1 LKKIVFVCIAVLL
14 AGTAWSE
21 DNPNYRNLSVYFEND
36 LVSRTDY
43 EYTNGFLLQYVS
55 NDIET
60 LDLPK
65 WCLAIKDKLSM
76 FDHEGYR
83 HNIGIGF
90 GQDMF
95 TPRDL
100 EDQNLIEDDRPY
112 AGWTYIALSLNHK
125 DATKLHKFELKL
137 GIVGE
142 SAFAEEV
149 QELVHTFTRSTESRG
164 WDHQLKDEPGINLA
178 YEYRK
183 RYIFLNNWVDVIPK
197 GRIDVGNVSTGALT
211 GATLRYGYNLPN
223 DFHSNRISSAG
234 AVYPTNYKSKGLFSL
249 YVFTTVTGYVIVR
262 DIFLDGNTFKN
273 SHSVDKKYYKGE
285 IEFGAGISYKRVYF
299 TYTQIYV
306 TKTYDTQKSSHSYG
320 SFNLGVRY

>member
-1 LKKIVFVCIAVLL
+1 M
-14 AGTAWSE
+14 
-21 DNPNYRNLSVYFEND
+21 
-36 LVSRTDY
+36 
-43 EYTNGFLLQYVS
+43 
-55 NDIET
+55 
-60 LDLPK
+60 DLPK

-100 EDQNLIEDDRPY
+100 EDPNLSEDDRPY
-112 AGWTYIALSLNHK
+112 AGWTYIALSLHHK
-125 DATKLHKFELKL
+125 DATNLHKLELKL

-142 SAFAEEV
+142 SSFAEET
-149 QELVHTFTRSTESRG
+149 QDLIHTFTRSTEARG
-164 WDHQLKDEPGINLA
+164 WHHQLKDEPGINLA

-197 GRIDVGNVSTGALT
+197 GRIDVGNVYTGALT

-249 YVFTTVTGYVIVR
+249 YLFTTVTGYVIAR